1 MFIMVDLNFDEDMLD
16 STSVFYFINYI
27 NVIHDNFLKENF
39 KDITRRDFT
48 YLSNIYYNENISQRE
63 LADLLY
69 VSESN
74 VAQIIK
80 RLEKNGFI
88 KREVIKDNRGKK
100 ILSLT
105 DKGEATFI
113 SLLDIIS
120 DFESVFFKNYSSEEK
135 KRLKEILYDYCENA
149 AEYR

>member
-1 MFIMVDLNFDEDMLD
+1 MFSMVDLNFDEEMLE

-48 YLSNIYYNENISQRE
+48 YLSNIYYNENISQKE
-63 LADLLY
+63 LAELLY

-80 RLEKNGFI
+80 RLEKNGYI
-88 KREVIKDNRGKK
+88 KREVQKDNRGKK

-105 DKGEATFI
+105 DKGEDIFNC
-113 SLLDIIS
+113 LLNLIT
-120 DFESVFFKNYSSEEK
+120 DFESKFFKNYSSEDIK
-135 KRLKEILYDYCENA
+135 KLKEILYDYCERA
-149 AEYR
+149 AEY

>member
-1 MFIMVDLNFDEDMLD
+1 MVDLNFDEDMLD
-16 STSVFYFINYI
+16 SNSVFYFINYI

-48 YLSNIYYNENISQRE
+48 YLSNIYYNENISQKE

-74 VAQIIK
+74 VTQIIK
-80 RLEKNGFI
+80 RLEKNGYV
-88 KREVIKDNRGKK
+88 KREVVKDNRGKK

-105 DKGEATFI
+105 DKGGDVLI
-113 SLLDIIS
+113 SLLDLIA
-120 DFESVFFKNYSSEEK
+120 DFEAQFIENYSSEDKEK
-135 KRLKEILYDYCENA
+135 LKKMLYDYCERA

>member
-1 MFIMVDLNFDEDMLD
+1 MVDLNFDEEMLE

-48 YLSNIYYNENISQRE
+48 YLSNIYYNENISQKE
-63 LADLLY
+63 LAELLY

-80 RLEKNGFI
+80 RLEKNGYI
-88 KREVIKDNRGKK
+88 KREVQKDNRGKK

-105 DKGEATFI
+105 DKGEDIFNC
-113 SLLDIIS
+113 LLNLIT
-120 DFESVFFKNYSSEEK
+120 DFESKFFKNYSSEDIK
-135 KRLKEILYDYCENA
+135 KLKEILYDYCERA
-149 AEYR
+149 AEY

>member
-1 MFIMVDLNFDEDMLD
+1 MFIMVDLNFDEEILD

-63 LADLLY
+63 MADLLY

-80 RLEKNGFI
+80 RLEKNGLI

-105 DKGEATFI
+105 DKGEATFN
-113 SLLDIIS
+113 SLLEIIS
-120 DFESVFFKNYSSEEK
+120 DFESEFFKNYSSEEK
-135 KRLKEILYDYCENA
+135 KRLKEILYDYCERA

>member
-1 MFIMVDLNFDEDMLD
+1 MFIMVDLNFDEEMLD

-48 YLSNIYYNENISQRE
+48 YLSNIHYNENISQKE

-69 VSESN
+69 VSEYN

-80 RLEKNGFI
+80 MLEKNGFV
-88 KREVIKDNRGKK
+88 KREVVKDSRGKK

-105 DKGEATFI
+105 DNGEAIFN
-113 SLLDIIS
+113 SLRDIIQ
-120 DFESVFFKNYSSEEK
+120 DFESQFFKNYSSEEK
-135 KRLKEILYDYCENA
+135 KRLKEILYDYCERA
-149 AEYR
+149 AEY

>member
-1 MFIMVDLNFDEDMLD
+1 MLE

-48 YLSNIYYNENISQRE
+48 YLSNIYYNENISQKE
-63 LADLLY
+63 LAELLY

-80 RLEKNGFI
+80 RLEKNGYI
-88 KREVIKDNRGKK
+88 KREVQKDNRGKK

-105 DKGEATFI
+105 DKGEDIFNC
-113 SLLDIIS
+113 LLNLIT
-120 DFESVFFKNYSSEEK
+120 DFESKFFKNYSSEDIK
-135 KRLKEILYDYCENA
+135 KLKEILYDYCERA
-149 AEYR
+149 AEY